1 MKYWFT
7 AACLLLLATNTFAQ
21 SVSFRPENAP
31 NLLDANNN
39 TLPLAWLGGLNSPQF
54 STVKLNDDQ
63 WEDLVVFD
71 RTNSKLYT
79 LITQQNTDGTFSYV
93 YRPEYEVCFPPIEHW
108 VALRDYDNDGK
119 KDIFMWG
126 TLGIKVYRNTT
137 LTAGQPSFTQ
147 VSNGLMST
155 SFSGN
160 PLLLTVDG
168 TDYPSIIDI
177 DNDGDLDFIN
187 FEFAGATLE
196 WHKNTSIETTG
207 TAGLTYQKNG
217 CWGEMAKSTDC
228 GDYMTGIVC
237 KSDGG
242 GRLPAPQNVNH
253 NGANALV
260 LNLDGDNDYDVL
272 AGEFHCQ
279 KLTALI
285 NGGGANPANAAI
297 ESFNYGFPLNNPVN
311 FYVFPTAYYQD
322 INADG
327 KRDLLVS
334 PSTYNNDEN
343 LMDLSASVWLYENT
357 GTDAAPNF
365 VWQRNN
371 FLQHWGMDL
380 GEDAVPT
387 FADMDAD
394 GDLDLFVG
402 HRGTLNNNV
411 FAGTVVVY
419 QNIGSST
426 QPVFKLY
433 NNDFLAIKNIGLRNI
448 KPLFGYLNNDNA
460 LDFAFIGSTASGT
473 TQIFYYLNTSSASQ
487 ALAYTATASP
497 SVLPLTFSA
506 GDAPNFVHLNADGL
520 SDLLIGKANG
530 TIYSVLNQST
540 ANNLAFTVSSTNF
553 GNLQGKLAYSVTTA
567 VADFDQNGQ
576 NDLLVSDANGHL
588 KLYADFLNVP
598 ALIADTTLFQTTLSP
613 AYTQEYF
620 GTLSYP
626 TAADLDGDTF
636 PDLLIGL
643 RTGGLTY
650 RRNTTNVPLAAKPNL
665 THTWQAFPNPS
676 HHNIQITGVTRT
688 TLCQI
693 TDTQGR
699 LLKQLT
705 ISHNNFINITDLADG
720 VYFLNLTD
728 TAGHQ
733 VIKFLKQ

>member
-1 MKYWFT
+1 M
-7 AACLLLLATNTFAQ
+7 AQ
-21 SVSFRPENAP
+21 GVSFRPENAP
-31 NLLDANNN
+31 NLVDANNN
-39 TLPLAWLGGLNSPQF
+39 ALPLAWLGGLNSPQF
-54 STVKLNDDQ
+54 STIKLNADD

-71 RTNSKLYT
+71 RSNSKLYT
-79 LITQQNTDGTFSYV
+79 LITHQNTDGTFSYT
-93 YRPEYEVCFPPIEHW
+93 YHPEYEVCFPSMQHW
-108 VALRDYDNDGK
+108 MALRDYDGDGK

-137 LTAGQPSFTQ
+137 LTTGQPSFTQ

-187 FEFAGATLE
+187 FEFAGSTLE

-217 CWGEMAKSTDC
+217 CWGETAKSTDC

-242 GRLPAPQNVNH
+242 GRLAAPQNINH
-253 NGANALV
+253 NGATALV

-297 ESFNYGFPLNNPVN
+297 ETVTYGYPAANPVDY
-311 FYVFPTAYYQD
+311 YVFPTAYYQD

-334 PSTYNNDEN
+334 PSTYTNDEN

-371 FLQHWGMDL
+371 FLQHLGIDL
-380 GEDAVPT
+380 GEEAAPA

-402 HRGTLNNNV
+402 HRGTLSNNV

-419 QNIGSST
+419 ENIGSST
-426 QPVFKLY
+426 QPIFRLY
-433 NNDFLAIKNIGLRNI
+433 NDNFLTIRSLGLRNI
-448 KPLFGYLNNDNA
+448 KPLFGYLNDDAA

-473 TQIFYYLNTSSASQ
+473 TQIFYYQNTAAASAP
-487 ALAYTATASP
+487 LAYTASTSP
-497 SVLPLTFSA
+497 SVLPVTCSA
-506 GDAPNFVHLNADGL
+506 GDAPNFTHLNGDAL

-530 TIYSVLNQST
+530 SIYSIINQSVG
-540 ANNLAFTVSSTNF
+540 NNLAFTQTSTNF
-553 GNLQGKLAYSVTTA
+553 GNLQGTLAYSATTA

-576 NDLLVSDANGHL
+576 QDLLVCDADGYL

-598 ALIADTTLFQTTLSP
+598 ALVADTTLFETTLSP

-620 GTLSYP
+620 GTLAYP
-626 TAADLDGDTF
+626 AAADLDGDSF
-636 PDLLIGL
+636 PDLFLGL
-643 RTGGLTY
+643 KTGGLAY
-650 RRNTTNVPLAAKPNL
+650 RRNTTNVPLSANNQLPK
-665 THTWQAFPNPS
+665 TVWQIAPNPS
-676 HHNIQITGVTRT
+676 YDNIRVAGITRPT
-688 TLCQI
+688 TYQL
-693 TDTQGR
+693 TDAQGR
-699 LLKQLT
+699 VLKQDTLMPDAQLP
-705 ISHNNFINITDLADG
+705 ISDLAEG
-720 VYFLNLTD
+720 IYFLRLTD
-728 TAGHQ
+728 AAQHS
-733 VIKFLKQ
+733 VLKFMKQ